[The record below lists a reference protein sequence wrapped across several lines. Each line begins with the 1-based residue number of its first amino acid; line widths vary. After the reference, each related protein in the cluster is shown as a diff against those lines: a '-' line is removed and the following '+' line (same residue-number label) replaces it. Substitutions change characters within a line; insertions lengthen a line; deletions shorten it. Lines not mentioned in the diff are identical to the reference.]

1 MEQGIIMWGYRAV
14 IPTTVREQLLDELHN
29 NHEGMSNVKSN
40 AHSYFWWPSLDSDI
54 EEKVNNCNISVHP
67 DPPKAR
73 LIGKNFKL
81 LL

>member
-54 EEKVNNCNISVHP
+54 EEKVNNCNICSP
-67 DPPKAR
+67 RPTKS
-73 LIGKNFKL
+73 KTY
-81 LL
+81 